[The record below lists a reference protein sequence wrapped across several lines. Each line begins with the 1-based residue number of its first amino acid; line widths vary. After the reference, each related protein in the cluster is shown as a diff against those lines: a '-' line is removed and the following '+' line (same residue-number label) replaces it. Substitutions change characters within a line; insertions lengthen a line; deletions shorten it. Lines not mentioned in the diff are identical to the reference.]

1 MANAQDYL
9 TGLSQL
15 HQLTNDE
22 DRKAVWRQGLS
33 ALAAVAAQQPAP
45 LEGLDPEDLVA
56 STRLAL
62 LTGLVDDVGFLS
74 KAVAATAL
82 FELAAA
88 LPQGP
93 ERSDLGRRISTALSS
108 GDAVTFAS
116 VTRSLALS
124 VPRALDEPAVQ
135 ARLALALQL
144 PLGGDAGVDALA
156 LALISHAELEETWL
170 TKPSMGSL
178 AARRLAARL
187 LERAAAEVARKE
199 REGNPVGARAMERP
213 SVKEAWARMLVD
225 RESLVWRHVAT
236 ARGLLAATVPAF
248 AEEIERELSPRNGP
262 GEWRRAAT
270 SLAARIAHDPS
281 IVEKC
286 RELATGEIAKR
297 DPGVRMAMVYGLA
310 RAAEEEPEAAAELL
324 ARLVE
329 AGDVDVIEAFGE
341 LRRQRIPDGFA
352 ADVVTSALFRLRGL
366 PPTNDDGL
374 VALREELVDELLPKG
389 DDPKRPR
396 TIEELLFLSLQ
407 AFAEGKDP
415 RPRTEAALAAAGR
428 VLAELEANTDA
439 TSEARR
445 RSFRCIGQL
454 ERGLLDTA
462 LLRHLLAVSRPPGGP
477 PPAPGVDTDPLSVLL
492 ARLDEWICK
501 REEPPLP
508 TSDVPHL
515 TFRLRRLR
523 ALLHVL
529 DVERGNDDGSPRA
542 RAGRLRAF
550 RLLLRRV
557 QNDPP
562 SPLRRITA
570 ATLARACDRIA
581 RAQMGE
587 LSDVLVAVLTRVRK
601 PDDLKVL
608 AEASMVAEVKE
619 VMAASSEL
627 VKITAHSA
635 GQSLEGSSIESLA
648 ALARVLPLAVS
659 PRVEGLRQTLVQ
671 LGQSLRALHRARSLS
686 ALAPDDAGSVLQGL
700 KATVTYGARFFA
712 AARTRVGLTGGA
724 AASSTGTAPPLT
736 CGPAIAVLEGAVET
750 ALRDT
755 RDDLNES
762 LGAAIEGAIAALRAD
777 FPAGIGDAVA
787 RALLR
792 LAMLPRELSP
802 DAPTYEADRAETAP
816 RLAFPP
822 WMPGSRL
829 LGGFYVQRPIS
840 SGAAGSVFVAQRAHE
855 RHDETAESYALKV
868 PQYNGQNSR
877 TLTEQEFLALFRE
890 EAGALLTLAPHSNLA
905 GFVTFDAV
913 ARPKPILVMEL
924 VSGASL
930 ERVIDRREL
939 SVASTFAIL
948 DGIAAGLASMH
959 GQGLGH
965 LDIKPA
971 NIIMRPQA
979 AGADAMSTDAGRPV
993 PVLVDF
999 GLAGRKIR
1007 PGCASPH
1014 YGAPEIWDPGMYGTT
1029 LPAAADV
1036 YAFCC
1041 LAYEL
1046 FAGRPLF
1053 AADTLPGLIACHFEH
1068 EGNPAGLAALMEKPA
1083 LAPLAQIIAAGLV
1096 PDPRGRATIVE
1107 LRDALRD
1114 LQPGL
1119 AKSAWPVAAAG

>member
-15 HQLTNDE
+15 HRLTNDE
-22 DRKAVWRQGLS
+22 DRRAVWRQGLS
-33 ALAAVAAQQPAP
+33 ALAAIAAQQPAP

-74 KAVAATAL
+74 KPVAATAL

-88 LPQGP
+88 LPQGA
-93 ERSDLGRRISTALSS
+93 ERNDLGRRISTALSS
-108 GDAVTFAS
+108 GDAVTFAA
-116 VTRSLALS
+116 VTRALALS
-124 VPRALDEPAVQ
+124 VPRALAEPAVQ

-170 TKPSMGSL
+170 TNASMGSL

-213 SVKEAWARMLVD
+213 SVKAAWTRLLFD

-236 ARGLLAATVPAF
+236 ARGLLAATTPAF
-248 AEEIERELSPRNGP
+248 GEEIERELSPRNGP

-270 SLAARIAHDPS
+270 SLAARIAHDPAAAERCLE
-281 IVEKC
+281 VMGGDVC
-286 RELATGEIAKR
+286 KR
-297 DPGVRMAMVYGLA
+297 DRGMLMAMVYGLA
-310 RAAEEEPEAAAELL
+310 RAAEEEPEAASDLL
-324 ARLVE
+324 SRLVQ

-341 LRRQRIPDGFA
+341 LRRQRAPGDFA
-352 ADVVTSALFRLRGL
+352 ADVVTSGLFRLRGL
-366 PPTNDDGL
+366 APTTDDGL
-374 VALREELVDELLPKG
+374 VSLREELVDELLP

-396 TIEELLFLSLQ
+396 TIEQLLASALQ

-439 TSEARR
+439 SPEARR

-462 LLRHLLAVSRPPGGP
+462 LLRHLLAVCRPAAPVGP
-477 PPAPGVDTDPLSVLL
+477 PPVPGAEIDPLAALL

-529 DVERGNDDGSPRA
+529 DVERGDDDGGGRA
-542 RAGRLRAF
+542 RTGRMRAF

-557 QNDPP
+557 QGDPP

-601 PDDLKVL
+601 PDDLRVL
-608 AEASMVAEVKE
+608 AEASMVAEVKD
-619 VMAASSEL
+619 VMAAAAEL
-627 VKITAHSA
+627 VQLSVA
-635 GQSLEGSSIESLA
+635 GPTEERSVLDSLA
-648 ALARVLPLAVS
+648 TLARTLPLAVS

-671 LGQSLRALHRARSLS
+671 LGQTLHALEHVGSLAGLTADDNGSYLHGLEN
-686 ALAPDDAGSVLQGL
+686 LA
-700 KATVTYGARFFA
+700 TYGARFFA
-712 AARTRVGLTGGA
+712 AARARVALTGGPA
-724 AASSTGTAPPLT
+724 APTV
-736 CGPAIAVLEGAVET
+736 GPAILALEAALEAARRDPEATLTEAVTNAT
-750 ALRDT
+750 T
-755 RDDLNES
+755 
-762 LGAAIEGAIAALRAD
+762 ALRAD
-777 FPAGIGDAVA
+777 FPVGIADAVV
-787 RALLR
+787 RSLTR
-792 LAMLPRELSP
+792 LGDLPREQLS
-802 DAPTYEADRAETAP
+802 DATPARAAGDAAP
-816 RLAFPP
+816 RLRLPP

-829 LGGFYVQRPIS
+829 LGGFYIQRPIS

-855 RHDETAESYALKV
+855 RHEEDAENYALKV
-868 PQYNGQNSR
+868 PSYNGQNSR
-877 TLTEQEFLALFRE
+877 TLTEQEFLHLFRE
-890 EAGALLTLAPHSNLA
+890 EAGALLTLKPHTNLA

-924 VSGASL
+924 VSGSSL

-939 SVASTFAIL
+939 SVSSTFAIL
-948 DGIAAGLASMH
+948 DGVAAGLGAMH

-971 NIIMRPQA
+971 NIIMRA
-979 AGADAMSTDAGRPV
+979 AGASDLVPEGARPSA
-993 PVLVDF
+993 VLVDF
-999 GLAGRKIR
+999 GLSGRKIR

-1014 YGAPEIWDPGMYGTT
+1014 YGAPEIWDPGMYGVTE
-1029 LPAAADV
+1029 PMAADV

-1046 FAGRPLF
+1046 FVGRPLF
-1053 AADTLPGLIACHFEH
+1053 AADSLPGLIACHFGH
-1068 EGNPAGLAALMEKPA
+1068 GGNPEGLTALRGSRT
-1083 LAPLAQIIAAGLV
+1083 LGPLAQIIEAGLV

-1107 LRDALRD
+1107 IRDALH
-1114 LQPGL
+1114 GL
-1119 AKSAWPVAAAG
+1119 LPSFADAPWPLALAS

>member
-1 MANAQDYL
+1 
-9 TGLSQL
+9 
-15 HQLTNDE
+15 
-22 DRKAVWRQGLS
+22 
-33 ALAAVAAQQPAP
+33 
-45 LEGLDPEDLVA
+45 
-56 STRLAL
+56 
-62 LTGLVDDVGFLS
+62 
-74 KAVAATAL
+74 
-82 FELAAA
+82 
-88 LPQGP
+88 
-93 ERSDLGRRISTALSS
+93 
-108 GDAVTFAS
+108 
-116 VTRSLALS
+116 
-124 VPRALDEPAVQ
+124 
-135 ARLALALQL
+135 
-144 PLGGDAGVDALA
+144 
-156 LALISHAELEETWL
+156 
-170 TKPSMGSL
+170 
-178 AARRLAARL
+178 
-187 LERAAAEVARKE
+187 
-199 REGNPVGARAMERP
+199 
-213 SVKEAWARMLVD
+213 
-225 RESLVWRHVAT
+225 
-236 ARGLLAATVPAF
+236 
-248 AEEIERELSPRNGP
+248 
-262 GEWRRAAT
+262 
-270 SLAARIAHDPS
+270 
-281 IVEKC
+281 
-286 RELATGEIAKR
+286 
-297 DPGVRMAMVYGLA
+297 
-310 RAAEEEPEAAAELL
+310 
-324 ARLVE
+324 
-329 AGDVDVIEAFGE
+329 
-341 LRRQRIPDGFA
+341 
-352 ADVVTSALFRLRGL
+352 
-366 PPTNDDGL
+366 
-374 VALREELVDELLPKG
+374 
-389 DDPKRPR
+389 
-396 TIEELLFLSLQ
+396 
-407 AFAEGKDP
+407 
-415 RPRTEAALAAAGR
+415 
-428 VLAELEANTDA
+428 
-439 TSEARR
+439 
-445 RSFRCIGQL
+445 
-454 ERGLLDTA
+454 
-462 LLRHLLAVSRPPGGP
+462 
-477 PPAPGVDTDPLSVLL
+477 
-492 ARLDEWICK
+492 
-501 REEPPLP
+501 
-508 TSDVPHL
+508 
-515 TFRLRRLR
+515 
-523 ALLHVL
+523 
-529 DVERGNDDGSPRA
+529 
-542 RAGRLRAF
+542 
-550 RLLLRRV
+550 
-557 QNDPP
+557 
-562 SPLRRITA
+562 
-570 ATLARACDRIA
+570 
-581 RAQMGE
+581 MGE

-686 ALAPDDAGSVLQGL
+686 ALA
-700 KATVTYGARFFA
+700 
-712 AARTRVGLTGGA
+712 
-724 AASSTGTAPPLT
+724 ASSTGTAPPLT

-792 LAMLPRELSP
+792 LAMLLRELSP

>member
-15 HQLTNDE
+15 HRLTSE
-22 DRKAVWRQGLS
+22 DDRRAVWRQGL
-33 ALAAVAAQQPAP
+33 ATLAAIATQQPAP

-62 LTGLVDDVGFLS
+62 MTGLVDDVGFLS
-74 KAVAATAL
+74 KPIAATAL

-88 LPQGP
+88 LPQGA
-93 ERSDLGRRISTALSS
+93 ERTDLGRRISTALTS
-108 GDAVTFAS
+108 GDAVTFAA

-124 VPRALDEPAVQ
+124 APRALAEPAVQ

-156 LALISHAELEETWL
+156 LALISQADLEQAWL
-170 TKPSMGSL
+170 TGPSTGSL
-178 AARRLAARL
+178 AARRLAARV

-199 REGNPVGARAMERP
+199 REGNPVGARAMQLP
-213 SVKEAWARMLVD
+213 AVKAAWARLLVD

-236 ARGLLAATVPAF
+236 ARGLLAATVPAYV
-248 AEEIERELSPRNGP
+248 EEIERELAPRNGP

-281 IVEKC
+281 MAERCQEV
-286 RELATGEIAKR
+286 LASDVCKR
-297 DPGVRMAMVYGLA
+297 DPGMRMAMVYGLA
-310 RAAEEEPEAAAELL
+310 RAAEDEPEAASALL
-324 ARLVE
+324 ERLVQ

-341 LRRQRIPDGFA
+341 FRRSRAPSELA
-352 ADVVTSALFRLRGL
+352 ADVVTGALFRLRGL

-374 VALREELVDELLPKG
+374 VALREELVDDLLPKA
-389 DDPKRPR
+389 DDPKRAR
-396 TIEELLFLSLQ
+396 TIEELLASALQ

-428 VLAELEANTDA
+428 VLAELETNTDA
-439 TSEARR
+439 TPEARR

-462 LLRHLLAVSRPPGGP
+462 LLRHLLAVCRPNTGGGP
-477 PPAPGVDTDPLSVLL
+477 AAANEADPLAALL
-492 ARLDEWICK
+492 ARLDEWMCK

-529 DVERGNDDGSPRA
+529 DVERGGDDGGGRA
-542 RAGRLRAF
+542 RAGRMRAF

-557 QNDPP
+557 QGDPP

-601 PDDLKVL
+601 PDDLRVL

-619 VMAASSEL
+619 IMAAAADL
-627 VKITAHSA
+627 VQLTAGSA
-635 GQSLEGSSIESLA
+635 AQSLEGSSLEAIA
-648 ALARVLPLAVS
+648 TLARVLPLAVS

-671 LGQSLRALHRARSLS
+671 LGQSLRALHRAGSLS
-686 ALAPDDAGSVLQGL
+686 ALVPDDTGSPLQGL
-700 KATVTYGARFFA
+700 ETTATYGARFFA
-712 AARTRVGLTGGA
+712 AARARVGLTGGPP
-724 AASSTGTAPPLT
+724 APT
-736 CGPAIAVLEGAVET
+736 VGPAIAAIEAAIET
-750 ALRDT
+750 ARRDP

-762 LGAAIEGAIAALRAD
+762 LGAAIEAATAALRAD

-792 LAMLPRELSP
+792 LAMLPRERAD
-802 DAPTYEADRAETAP
+802 DAPEHEAARLETAP
-816 RLAFPP
+816 RLVFPP

-829 LGGFYVQRPIS
+829 LGGFYVQRAIS

-855 RHDETAESYALKV
+855 RHDDAAESYALKV
-868 PQYNGQNSR
+868 PSYNGQNSR
-877 TLTEQEFLALFRE
+877 TLTEQEFLHLFRE
-890 EAGALLTLAPHSNLA
+890 EAGALLTLKPHPNLA

-924 VSGASL
+924 VSGSSL

-939 SVASTFAIL
+939 STASTFAIL
-948 DGIAAGLASMH
+948 DGIAGGLASMH

-979 AGADAMSTDAGRPV
+979 AAADLAGDAKPM

-1014 YGAPEIWDPGMYGTT
+1014 YGAPEIWDPGMYGPTE
-1029 LPAAADV
+1029 PMAADV

-1046 FAGRPLF
+1046 FVGKPLF
-1053 AADTLPGLIACHFEH
+1053 AADTLPGLIACHFAH
-1068 EGNPAGLAALMEKPA
+1068 DGNPEGLAALHESPA
-1083 LAPLAQIIAAGLV
+1083 LAPLAQIVAAGLV
-1096 PDPRGRATIVE
+1096 PDPRGRATIGE

-1119 AKSAWPVAAAG
+1119 AHAAWPVAAAG